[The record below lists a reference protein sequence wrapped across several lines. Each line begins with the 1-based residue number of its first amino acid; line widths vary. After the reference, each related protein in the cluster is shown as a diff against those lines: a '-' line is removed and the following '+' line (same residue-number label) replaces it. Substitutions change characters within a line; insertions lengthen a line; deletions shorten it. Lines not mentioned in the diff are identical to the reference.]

1 MLKTF
6 CYYICFFS
14 FLEQN
19 DPCRDKQCTF
29 GARCVVSP
37 DGHNVSCVC
46 PDKCPSYGDH
56 TTSRPV
62 CGTDG
67 VDYKNQCELQRAAC
81 TSNTN
86 ITVKFLGKCGEY
98 R

>member
-1 MLKTF
+1 M
-6 CYYICFFS
+6 
-14 FLEQN
+14 
-19 DPCRDKQCTF
+19 
-29 GARCVVSP
+29 VSP

-46 PDKCPSYGDH
+46 PDKCPNYGDH

-67 VDYKNQCELQRAAC
+67 IDYKNQCELQRAAC